1 MATAKS
7 LRIREYDDADNLV
20 ATYIQSEGGSTEES
34 SRIDVIV
41 GGMQQ
46 HMADVDVYRLTDGR
60 TIYGGGG
67 VAIRGFHLDRLPMA
81 QDCRRVSP
89 RWIPAECHR

>member
-20 ATYIQSEGGSTEES
+20 ATYIQSEEGSTEESS

-41 GGMQQ
+41 GGMQ
-46 HMADVDVYRLTDGR
+46 HMADVNVYRLTDGR
-60 TIYGGGG
+60 TIYS
-67 VAIRGFHLDRLPMA
+67 DRRIPS
-81 QDCRRVSP
+81 RSP
-89 RWIPAECHR
+89 PYGTRP

>member
-46 HMADVDVYRLTDGR
+46 NMADVDVYRLTDGW
-60 TIYGGGG
+60 TIYGGG
-67 VAIRGFHLDRLPMA
+67 VAIGGFHLDHLPMA

>member
-46 HMADVDVYRLTDGR
+46 HMADVDLYRLTDGR
-60 TIYGGGG
+60 TIYGVG

>member
-20 ATYIQSEGGSTEES
+20 ATYIQSEGASTEES

-41 GGMQQ
+41 GGMQK
-46 HMADVDVYRLTDGR
+46 HMADVDLYRLTDGR
-60 TIYGGGG
+60 TIYGGG
-67 VAIRGFHLDRLPMA
+67 VAIGGFHLDRLPMA

-89 RWIPAECHR
+89 CWIPAECHR

>member
-60 TIYGGGG
+60 TIYS
-67 VAIRGFHLDRLPMA
+67 DRRIPS
-81 QDCRRVSP
+81 RSP
-89 RWIPAECHR
+89 PYGTRP

>member
-34 SRIDVIV
+34 SSRIDVIV

-46 HMADVDVYRLTDGR
+46 HMADVDVYRLTDGW
-60 TIYGGGG
+60 TIYGGG
-67 VAIRGFHLDRLPMA
+67 VAIGRFHLNRLPMA

-89 RWIPAECHR
+89 RWLPAECHR

>member
-46 HMADVDVYRLTDGR
+46 HIADVDVYRLTDGR
-60 TIYGGGG
+60 TIYGGG
-67 VAIRGFHLDRLPMA
+67 VAIGGFHLDRLPMA
-81 QDCRRVSP
+81 QDRRRVSP
-89 RWIPAECHR
+89 RWIPTECHR

>member
-60 TIYGGGG
+60 TIYGGG
-67 VAIRGFHLDRLPMA
+67 VAIGGFHLDRLPMA
-81 QDCRRVSP
+81 QDRRRVSS

>member
-46 HMADVDVYRLTDGR
+46 YMADVDVYRLTDGR
-60 TIYGGGG
+60 TIYGDG
-67 VAIRGFHLDRLPMA
+67 VAIGGFHLDRLPMA
-81 QDCRRVSP
+81 QDCRCVSP

>member
-20 ATYIQSEGGSTEES
+20 ATYIQGEGASTEES

-60 TIYGGGG
+60 TIYGGG
-67 VAIRGFHLDRLPMA
+67 VAIGGFHLDRLPMA

-89 RWIPAECHR
+89 SWVPAECHR

>member
-20 ATYIQSEGGSTEES
+20 ATYIQSEGSSTEES

-60 TIYGGGG
+60 TIYGGG
-67 VAIRGFHLDRLPMA
+67 VAIGGFHLNRLPMA
-81 QDCRRVSP
+81 QDCGRVSP
-89 RWIPAECHR
+89 CWIPAECHR

>member
-20 ATYIQSEGGSTEES
+20 ATYIQSEGASTEES

-41 GGMQQ
+41 GGMQL

-60 TIYGGGG
+60 TIYGGG
-67 VAIRGFHLDRLPMA
+67 VAIGGFHLDRLPMA
-81 QDCRRVSP
+81 QDCRCVSP
-89 RWIPAECHR
+89 CWIPAECHR

>member
-46 HMADVDVYRLTDGR
+46 HMRDVDVYRLTDGR
-60 TIYGGGG
+60 TIYGGG
-67 VAIRGFHLDRLPMA
+67 VAIGGFHLDRLPMA
-81 QDCRRVSP
+81 QDRRRVSP

>member
-20 ATYIQSEGGSTEES
+20 ATYIQSEGASTEES

-60 TIYGGGG
+60 TIYGVD
-67 VAIRGFHLDRLPMA
+67 VAIGGFHLDRLPMA
-81 QDCRRVSP
+81 QDRRRVSP

>member
-20 ATYIQSEGGSTEES
+20 ATYIQSEGGGTEES

-46 HMADVDVYRLTDGR
+46 RMADVDVYRLTDGW
-60 TIYGGGG
+60 TIYGGG
-67 VAIRGFHLDRLPMA
+67 VAIGGFHLNRLPMA
-81 QDCRRVSP
+81 QDRGRVSP

>member
-41 GGMQQ
+41 GGMQL
-46 HMADVDVYRLTDGR
+46 HFADMDVYRLTDGW

-67 VAIRGFHLDRLPMA
+67 VAIGGFHLDRLPMA
-81 QDCRRVSP
+81 QDRRRVSP
-89 RWIPAECHR
+89 CWIPAECHR